1 MLEIKAKINSLSFS
15 MAYNPN
21 KKLETAAVKIRSWEN
36 LKYLADQKNTAHCR
50 RALSFGAKISHSI
63 FSALMPAE
71 RIARKKLQTVAA

>member
-1 MLEIKAKINSLSFS
+1 

-50 RALSFGAKISHSI
+50 RALSFGAKTSHSI
-63 FSALMPAE
+63 FFRAH
-71 RIARKKLQTVAA
+71 AR